1 MKVKMKLY
9 EKMAIETGKRYKQW
23 DYIIPAKESY
33 LQAVQDVLDLMNDD
47 TPVGVLKS
55 YLNEEVEVE
64 FKDGDHQLKPEKT

>member
-55 YLNEEVEVE
+55 YMSEEVEVE
-64 FKDGDHQLKPEKT
+64 FKDGEHQLYGRDK